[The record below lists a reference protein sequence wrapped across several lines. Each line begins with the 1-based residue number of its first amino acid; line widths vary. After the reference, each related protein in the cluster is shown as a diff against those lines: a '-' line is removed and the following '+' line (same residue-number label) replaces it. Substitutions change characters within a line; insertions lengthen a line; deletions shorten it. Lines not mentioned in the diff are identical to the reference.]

1 MANWH
6 QALSSHL
13 GTARGIIHVG
23 AYDGAEAPLYRAL
36 GLTRQLWIEPQTEM
50 FSKLAAALPP
60 SPDVHAIQAACGAS
74 NGMAKMTVMRGMFS
88 SSLLRPKT
96 HLTRHPEVAIE
107 GEIEVRIA
115 RLDDIL
121 RGIGARADDYNVL
134 VMDAQG
140 YELECLKGA
149 EATAA
154 ALDIVISEVNAEE
167 LYEGCALVQDLDAWL
182 SGRGFTRAWTDWNG
196 PGGSYGDALY
206 AREDVLDRR
215 P

>member
-1 MANWH
+1 
-6 QALSSHL
+6 
-13 GTARGIIHVG
+13 
-23 AYDGAEAPLYRAL
+23 
-36 GLTRQLWIEPQTEM
+36 M

-60 SPDVHAIQAACGAS
+60 SPDVRAVQAACGAR

-88 SSLLRPKT
+88 SSLLKPKT
-96 HLTRHPEVAIE
+96 HLIRHPEVALE

-121 RGIGARADDYNVL
+121 SGIGARADDYNVL
-134 VMDAQG
+134 VLDAQG

-182 SGRGFTRAWTDWNG
+182 SGRGFTRIWTDWNG
-196 PGGSYGDALY
+196 RGGSYGDALY
-206 AREDVLDRR
+206 ARENERHR
-215 P
+215 